1 VTGPRLLAT
10 LLLLAAATGARG
22 GDADGWPHVGGDA
35 GGMRYSTLD
44 DVTPRNVWQLRR
56 AWTWRHGDL
65 ERFPDRRAFAGFHAT
80 PILLP
85 EAAGG
90 ALVTCTPF
98 NRVVA
103 LDPATGTERWQYD
116 PGIQLAQAPQR
127 LKCLGVAYWEDR
139 DAPADAAC
147 RHRLFGGTND
157 RRLFAIDARSGA
169 PCAGFGTAG
178 VVDTWPLFAAAD
190 PPAGDPWEVQYSAPP
205 VIVNGV
211 LVIGHI
217 NNAKNQNARAAA
229 GTVRGFDAR
238 TGALRWEFDPS
249 GGRGGANAWS
259 LLSADPARGLVFV
272 PTSSAAPN
280 WYGGTR
286 PGANGYANS
295 VVALKASTGAVAWS
309 FQHIHHD
316 VWDWDSPAQ
325 PMLIDFPVGGRTVP
339 AVVVLTKQSLV
350 FVLNRDTGVPLV
362 PVEERPVPTD
372 GVAGDALSPTQ
383 PFPVRPP
390 PLMDTRL
397 TPDDAFGLT
406 FLDEAACRRT
416 IAGARHGDLFTP
428 PSTAGWIMYPGSAG
442 GMNWGGGAFD
452 PASNL
457 LVTPLAR
464 IGLWLRLLPRAAV
477 PESSGFDPSRGAPMG
492 PPAPIAGTPWAIE
505 QRILLGPANVPCT
518 KPPWASLVGVDL
530 AAGEIRWSVPLGTID
545 RLAPVPVP
553 ALKWGAPLAGG
564 PLATAGGL
572 VFIAATGD
580 ARLRAFE
587 TATGKEVWSTALP
600 TSGHANP
607 MTYRAGGRQF
617 IVVAAGSHMFINAA
631 TIDDYLVA
639 YALPEAA
646 PATATPPAPR

>member
-1 VTGPRLLAT
+1 
-10 LLLLAAATGARG
+10 
-22 GDADGWPHVGGDA
+22 
-35 GGMRYSTLD
+35 
-44 DVTPRNVWQLRR
+44 
-56 AWTWRHGDL
+56 
-65 ERFPDRRAFAGFHAT
+65 
-80 PILLP
+80 
-85 EAAGG
+85 
-90 ALVTCTPF
+90 
-98 NRVVA
+98 
-103 LDPATGTERWQYD
+103 
-116 PGIQLAQAPQR
+116 
-127 LKCLGVAYWEDR
+127 
-139 DAPADAAC
+139 
-147 RHRLFGGTND
+147 
-157 RRLFAIDARSGA
+157 
-169 PCAGFGTAG
+169 
-178 VVDTWPLFAAAD
+178 
-190 PPAGDPWEVQYSAPP
+190 
-205 VIVNGV
+205 
-211 LVIGHI
+211 
-217 NNAKNQNARAAA
+217 
-229 GTVRGFDAR
+229 
-238 TGALRWEFDPS
+238 
-249 GGRGGANAWS
+249 
-259 LLSADPARGLVFV
+259 
-272 PTSSAAPN
+272 
-280 WYGGTR
+280 
-286 PGANGYANS
+286 
-295 VVALKASTGAVAWS
+295 
-309 FQHIHHD
+309 
-316 VWDWDSPAQ
+316 
-325 PMLIDFPVGGRTVP
+325 
-339 AVVVLTKQSLV
+339 VVVLTKQSLV

-646 PATATPPAPR
+646 PATVTPPAPR